1 LIQYTPKYRI
11 PFSGCLKKSY
21 SMKLILASESP
32 RRRELLSLCGIKCD
46 VLPVKIEENS
56 RPGEA
61 PEETALRLAR
71 EKARAAGQ
79 RWNNWSGWILAADTV
94 VAHDGIVFGKPQDR
108 RQAEEF
114 LLRLRGRGHRVITG
128 VSLLHSPEGE
138 EMTDIAVT
146 EVRMRAY
153 SSAELEDY
161 LNSGDAMDKAGAY
174 AIQHPAFHPVE
185 SITGCYTNVV
195 GLPVCRVF
203 ALLEKSGARMDH
215 PLPEGCRSG
224 QVCGF
229 APQLS
234 RSE

>member
-1 LIQYTPKYRI
+1 
-11 PFSGCLKKSY
+11 
-21 SMKLILASESP
+21 MKLILASASP
-32 RRRELLSLCGIKCD
+32 RRRELLSRCGIECD
-46 VLPVKIEENS
+46 VFPVKIKEDS
-56 RPGEA
+56 RPGET

-79 RWNNWSGWILAADTV
+79 RWNHREGWILAADTV
-94 VAHDGIVFGKPQDR
+94 VADDGNVFGKPRDR

-114 LLRLRGRGHRVITG
+114 LLRLRGRKHRVITG
-128 VSLLHSPEGE
+128 VSLLLSPEGE
-138 EMTDIAVT
+138 ELTDLTVT

-174 AIQHPAFHPVE
+174 AIQHPSFHPVE
-185 SITGCYTNVV
+185 YITGCYTNVV

-203 ALLEKSGARMDH
+203 AILEQAGARMDH

-224 QVCGF
+224 PGCGF